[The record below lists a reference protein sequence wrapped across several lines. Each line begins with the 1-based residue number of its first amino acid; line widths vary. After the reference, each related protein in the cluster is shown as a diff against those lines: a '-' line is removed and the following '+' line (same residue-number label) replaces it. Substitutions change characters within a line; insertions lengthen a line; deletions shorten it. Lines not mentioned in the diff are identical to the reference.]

1 METKIKAL
9 EWWNNHTDKERLE
22 LSLKHYDV
30 LDLNTEQI
38 IFVWR
43 RLTNKNQKHNGN

>member
-9 EWWNNHTDKERLE
+9 EWWNDHTDKEKLE
-22 LSLKHYDV
+22 ISLKHYNV

-43 RLTNKNQKHNGN
+43 RLTGGDIGEK